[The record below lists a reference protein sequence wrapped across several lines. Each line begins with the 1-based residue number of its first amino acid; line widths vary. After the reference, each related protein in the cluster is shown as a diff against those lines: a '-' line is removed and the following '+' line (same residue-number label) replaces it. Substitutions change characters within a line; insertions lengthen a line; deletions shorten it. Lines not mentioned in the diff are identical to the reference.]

1 MITDM
6 ASMRAA
12 VAAMGRD
19 PELIDPLMPVN
30 LVIDHSVN
38 TNYVSRDDAQE
49 LNEELDFQRNRERY
63 AYSSGLRNL

>member
-38 TNYVSRDDAQE
+38 TNYVGRDDAQE

-63 AYSSGLRNL
+63 ALFKWA